1 VAETQGT
8 VLLAALRCRCPRCG
22 QGPVFSGLL
31 TVRQACP
38 VCALDLTQHDA
49 GDGPAVAV
57 TLVLGA
63 IIVAL
68 AFWVEF
74 SFEPPFWVH
83 VVIWPTLTLP
93 LAVLMM
99 RPLKAALIAQQYYHR
114 RSEMERKPGERP

>member
-1 VAETQGT
+1 MEATQRS

-22 QGPVFSGLL
+22 EGKVFSGLL
-31 TVRQACP
+31 SIRETCPACG
-38 VCALDLTQHDA
+38 LNLSQHDA

-57 TLVLGA
+57 TLLLGA
-63 IIVAL
+63 IIVVL

-83 VVIWPTLTLP
+83 VIIWPIVTLP

-99 RPLKAALIAQQYYHR
+99 RPLKAALLAQQYLHR
-114 RSEMERKPGERP
+114 RSEMERGPDGGR